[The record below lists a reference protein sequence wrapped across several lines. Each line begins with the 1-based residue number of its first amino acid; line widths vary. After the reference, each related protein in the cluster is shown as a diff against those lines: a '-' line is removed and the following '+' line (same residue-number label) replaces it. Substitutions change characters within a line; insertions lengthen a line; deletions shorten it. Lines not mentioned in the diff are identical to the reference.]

1 MFARSFVVTLAA
13 IPAIPACGG
22 SNVPPHQN
30 PPRPTYPEQAPPQA
44 TEPTPT
50 ETAPATPTETAP
62 AAPMTQPGTPAPAP
76 APAPPAQPGEPAQAK
91 APDYTSRWIVTKS
104 GATCLAEPV
113 VECPKG
119 APGQPMPTCN
129 PPAASVYKCPEGMNE
144 ASLTVVRFANTT
156 QCVVERAPVA
166 CPPNVRCNPP
176 PPRRVDCP
184 K

>member
-22 SNVPPHQN
+22 SNVQPHTN
-30 PPRPTYPEQAPPQA
+30 PPRPTYPAEAPPA
-44 TEPTPT
+44 TGEPTETSPATPT
-50 ETAPATPTETAP
+50 EGAPATPTAP
-62 AAPMTQPGTPAPAP
+62 EAGLP

-91 APDYTSRWIVTKS
+91 PPDYTSRWIVTKS
-104 GATCLAEPV
+104 GATCLAEPKI
-113 VECPKG
+113 ECPTA
-119 APGQPMPTCN
+119 APGKPVPTCN
-129 PPAASVYKCPEGMNE
+129 PPPASVYKCPEGMTE
-144 ASLTVVRFANTT
+144 ASLTVVRYANST

-166 CPPNVRCNPP
+166 CPPNARCNPP